1 MQCIDRR
8 VISGDPAI
16 GLVTSNYCHALIDL
30 LNTVIIAPHSFSQL
44 SLEFRIFH
52 SGNVLHRSPVWILVH
67 FCSLKPTI
75 PCALVTLQ
83 YFLSKICNDPS
94 NENVDKIGGFF
105 ASTNMVKLD
114 CDNKSLECLYWPSR
128 TLLNEHCKAQSNTI
142 QTTLSKM

>member
-1 MQCIDRR
+1 M
-8 VISGDPAI
+8 VIPL
-16 GLVTSNYCHALIDL
+16 LVWSLQITATPLIDL

-52 SGNVLHRSPVWILVH
+52 SGNVLHRSPGWILVH

-83 YFLSKICNDPS
+83 YFLSKICNHPS
-94 NENVDKIGGFF
+94 NENVDKIGGI
-105 ASTNMVKLD
+105 NMAKLD